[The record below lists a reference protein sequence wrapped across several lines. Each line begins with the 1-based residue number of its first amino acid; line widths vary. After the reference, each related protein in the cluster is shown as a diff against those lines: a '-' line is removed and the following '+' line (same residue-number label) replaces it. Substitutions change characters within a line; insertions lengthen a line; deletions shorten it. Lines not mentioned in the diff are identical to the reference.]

1 MSAVKTMA
9 FSTTDW
15 VAFCFLGT
23 GKSIAIMA
31 VGSSTDWNIADQYAR
46 YLKAKGFDVSFSRTS
61 ETVPPA
67 DHKIIIRDDPG
78 ISPIIVI
85 IDPSAL

>member
-23 GKSIAIMA
+23 SVQWA
-31 VGSSTDWNIADQYAR
+31 VSATDWCASSA
-46 YLKAKGFDVSFSRTS
+46 
-61 ETVPPA
+61 VPSCLLHSLA
-67 DHKIIIRDDPG
+67 
-78 ISPIIVI
+78 SS
-85 IDPSAL
+85 SA